1 MRELLHVSEPGVQL
15 TESAVAPPL
24 RTSGRHE
31 IGDRLRAIRVLRRLT
46 LRDVA
51 AAAGVSESFVSQLE
65 RGRSSASV
73 ATLQRLAA
81 ALGIEI
87 SDLFDETH
95 PAQPQV
101 LRREAR
107 HALEWGHLG
116 RKALLT
122 PKPFHSLEVVTAE
135 FEPGGS
141 TGDEP
146 YTHGDSE
153 ELLLV
158 LAGRV
163 HVQLGSELLD
173 LSTGD
178 SVNYRSSTPHRV
190 SNPGDETA
198 EVLFVISPPSY

>member
-1 MRELLHVSEPGVQL
+1 VVEL
-15 TESAVAPPL
+15 TEAEAGGDGRVA
-24 RTSGRHE
+24 
-31 IGDRLRAIRVLRRLT
+31 IGERLRALRLVRRRT
-46 LRDVA
+46 LKEVA

-65 RGRSSASV
+65 RGRTSASV

-87 SDLFDETH
+87 SDLFATDGI
-95 PAQPQV
+95 PRARV

-107 HALEWGHLG
+107 QSLVWGHLG
-116 RKALLT
+116 RKSLLT
-122 PKPFHSLEVVTAE
+122 PKPLHSLEVVEAE

-158 LAGRV
+158 LRGRV
-163 HVQLGSELLD
+163 QLQLGDDLHELAH
-173 LSTGD
+173 GD
-178 SVNYRSSTPHRV
+178 SAHYRSSVPHRV
-190 SNPGDETA
+190 SNVGAEPA

>member
-1 MRELLHVSEPGVQL
+1 M
-15 TESAVAPPL
+15 TEAPVEISAVDD
-24 RTSGRHE
+24 GRIDLGE
-31 IGDRLRAIRVLRRLT
+31 RLKAIRLLRRRT
-46 LRDVA
+46 LKEVA
-51 AAAGVSESFVSQLE
+51 DAAGVSESFVSQIE

-87 SDLFDETH
+87 SDLFAADGL
-95 PAQPQV
+95 PRPRV

-107 HALEWGHLG
+107 QLLVWGHLG

-122 PKPFHSLEVVTAE
+122 PKPFHSLEVVAAE
-135 FEPGGS
+135 FDPGGS

-158 LAGRV
+158 VRGRV
-163 HVQLGSELLD
+163 HLQLGTDVYD
-173 LSTGD
+173 LGTGD
-178 SVNYRSSTPHRV
+178 SVQYRSSTPHRV
-190 SNPGDETA
+190 SNPGEELA

>member
-1 MRELLHVSEPGVQL
+1 MSEGLVEATAPEEDGEL
-15 TESAVAPPL
+15 PL
-24 RTSGRHE
+24 
-31 IGDRLRAIRVLRRLT
+31 GDRLRALRLLRRRT
-46 LRDVA
+46 LKQVADA
-51 AAAGVSESFVSQLE
+51 AAVSESFVSQVE
-65 RGRSSASV
+65 RGRASPSV

-87 SDLFDETH
+87 SDLFAAGGL
-95 PAQPQV
+95 PRPRV

-107 HALEWGHLG
+107 QSLLWGHLG

-122 PKPFHSLEVVTAE
+122 PKPFHSLEAVAAE

-158 LAGRV
+158 IRGRAR
-163 HVQLGSELLD
+163 VQLGAELYELGA
-173 LSTGD
+173 GD
-178 SVNYRSSTPHRV
+178 VVQYRSSTPHRV
-190 SNPGDETA
+190 SNPGDELA
-198 EVLFVISPPSY
+198 EVVFVISPPSY

>member
-1 MRELLHVSEPGVQL
+1 MTEEPV
-15 TESAVAPPL
+15 EAPAVADSL
-24 RTSGRHE
+24 VDLGE
-31 IGDRLRAIRVLRRLT
+31 RLRAIRLLRRRT
-46 LRDVA
+46 LKDVA

-65 RGRSSASV
+65 RGRTGASV
-73 ATLQRLAA
+73 ASLQRLAA
-81 ALGIEI
+81 TLGIEV
-87 SDLFDETH
+87 SDLFATDGL
-95 PAQPQV
+95 PRPRV

-107 HALEWGHLG
+107 QLVVWGHLG

-122 PKPFHSLEVVTAE
+122 PKPFHSLEVVAAE

-158 LAGRV
+158 LGGRV
-163 HVQLGSELLD
+163 HVQLGTDVYD
-173 LSTGD
+173 LGVGD
-178 SVNYRSSTPHRV
+178 SVHYRSSTPHRV
-190 SNPGDETA
+190 TNPGDEPA

>member
-1 MRELLHVSEPGVQL
+1 VTEPALTAEPHTNARLELGE
-15 TESAVAPPL
+15 
-24 RTSGRHE
+24 
-31 IGDRLRAIRVLRRLT
+31 RLRAIRLLRRLT
-46 LRDVA
+46 LRELA
-51 AAAGVSESFVSQLE
+51 EAAGVSESFVSRLE
-65 RGRSSASV
+65 RGRSGASV

-81 ALGIEI
+81 ALTIEI
-87 SDLFDETH
+87 SDLFGSET
-95 PAQPQV
+95 PARRQI
-101 LRREAR
+101 LRREQR
-107 HALEWGHLG
+107 QLLEWGHLG

-122 PKPFHSLEVVTAE
+122 PKPFLALEVVAAE

-158 LAGRV
+158 LAGNIQL
-163 HVQLGSELLD
+163 QLGAELFHLAE
-173 LSTGD
+173 GD

-190 SNPGDETA
+190 SNNGDEPA

>member
-1 MRELLHVSEPGVQL
+1 M
-15 TESAVAPPL
+15 TEAAVE
-24 RTSGRHE
+24 TSNTGNGPVDLGE
-31 IGDRLRAIRVLRRLT
+31 RLKAIRLLRRRT
-46 LRDVA
+46 LKDVA

-87 SDLFDETH
+87 SDLFATDGL
-95 PAQPQV
+95 PRPRV

-107 HALEWGHLG
+107 QLLVWGRLG

-122 PKPFHSLEVVTAE
+122 PKPFHALEVVAAE
-135 FEPGGS
+135 FDPGGS
-141 TGDEP
+141 TGDET

-153 ELLLV
+153 ELLV
-158 LAGRV
+158 VVKGRV
-163 HVQLGSELLD
+163 HLQLGTDIYD
-173 LSTGD
+173 LGTGD
-178 SVNYRSSTPHRV
+178 SVHYRSSTPHRV
-190 SNPGDETA
+190 SNSGEERA

>member
-1 MRELLHVSEPGVQL
+1 MTEPALAAAQETKGL
-15 TESAVAPPL
+15 PGLGE
-24 RTSGRHE
+24 
-31 IGDRLRAIRVLRRLT
+31 RLRAIRLLRRLT
-46 LRDVA
+46 LREVA
-51 AAAGVSESFVSQLE
+51 QAAGVSESFVSQLE

-81 ALGIEI
+81 AVGIEV
-87 SDLFDETH
+87 SDLFADE
-95 PAQPQV
+95 PQPRPRV
-101 LRREAR
+101 LRRHER
-107 HALEWGHLG
+107 QLLEWGHLG

-122 PKPFHSLEVVTAE
+122 PKPFQSLEVVAAV
-135 FEPGGS
+135 FDPGGS

-173 LSTGD
+173 LSAGD

-190 SNPGDETA
+190 GNPGDETA

>member
-1 MRELLHVSEPGVQL
+1 L
-15 TESAVAPPL
+15 TEPALPAAQQSNGTL
-24 RTSGRHE
+24 ELGE
-31 IGDRLRAIRVLRRLT
+31 RLRAIRLLRRLT
-46 LRDVA
+46 LREVA
-51 AAAGVSESFVSQLE
+51 TAAGVSESFVSQLE

-73 ATLQRLAA
+73 ATLQRLATA
-81 ALGIEI
+81 VGIEI
-87 SDLFDETH
+87 SDLFAGERESG
-95 PAQPQV
+95 PRV
-101 LRREAR
+101 LRRQER
-107 HALEWGHLG
+107 QLLEWGHLG

-122 PKPFHSLEVVTAE
+122 PKPFHSLEAVTAT
-135 FEPGGS
+135 FDPGGS

-158 LAGRV
+158 LAGRI
-163 HVQLGSELLD
+163 HVQLGSELFD

-190 SNPGDETA
+190 SNPADETA

>member
-1 MRELLHVSEPGVQL
+1 M
-15 TESAVAPPL
+15 TESTLAAAQETNGKL
-24 RTSGRHE
+24 ELGE
-31 IGDRLRAIRVLRRLT
+31 RLRAVRQLRRLT
-46 LRDVA
+46 LREVA
-51 AAAGVSESFVSQLE
+51 TAAGVSESFVSQLE

-81 ALGIEI
+81 AVGIEI
-87 SDLFDETH
+87 SDLFAAE
-95 PAQPQV
+95 PQAGPRV
-101 LRREAR
+101 LRREER
-107 HALEWGHLG
+107 RQLEWGHLG

-122 PKPFHSLEVVTAE
+122 PKPFHSLEVVAAG
-135 FEPGGS
+135 FDPGGS

-163 HVQLGSELLD
+163 QLQLGSELLD

-178 SVNYRSSTPHRV
+178 SVNYRSSTAHRV
-190 SNPGDETA
+190 SNPGAEPA

>member
-1 MRELLHVSEPGVQL
+1 MTEPAVSASPETNGRLELGE
-15 TESAVAPPL
+15 
-24 RTSGRHE
+24 
-31 IGDRLRAIRVLRRLT
+31 RLRAIRVLRRLT
-46 LRDVA
+46 LREVA
-51 AAAGVSESFVSQLE
+51 ESAGVSESFVSQLE
-65 RGRSSASV
+65 RGRSNASV

-87 SDLFDETH
+87 SDLF
-95 PAQPQV
+95 AGKPQSGPRV
-101 LRREAR
+101 LRRHDR
-107 HALEWGHLG
+107 QLLEWGHLG

-122 PKPFHSLEVVTAE
+122 PKPFHSLEVVAAA
-135 FEPGGS
+135 FDPGGS

-158 LAGRV
+158 VAGRV
-163 HVQLGSELLD
+163 QVQLGSELLA
-173 LSTGD
+173 LETGD

-190 SNPGDETA
+190 SNPGDGPA

>member
-1 MRELLHVSEPGVQL
+1 M
-15 TESAVAPPL
+15 
-24 RTSGRHE
+24 
-31 IGDRLRAIRVLRRLT
+31 LRRLT

-51 AAAGVSESFVSQLE
+51 EAAGVSESFVSQVE
-65 RGRSSASV
+65 RGRTGASV
-73 ATLQRLAA
+73 ATLQRLAT

-87 SDLFDETH
+87 SDLFAGSAADG
-95 PAQPQV
+95 PRV
-101 LRREAR
+101 LRHGERQL
-107 HALEWGHLG
+107 LEWGHLG

-122 PKPFHSLEVVTAE
+122 PKPFHSLEVVAAE

-158 LAGRV
+158 LAGNV
-163 HVQLGSELLD
+163 QIQLGRDVFD
-173 LSTGD
+173 LAPGD

-190 SNPGDETA
+190 SNRGDGTA

>member
-1 MRELLHVSEPGVQL
+1 MTEPAL
-15 TESAVAPPL
+15 SATE
-24 RTSGRHE
+24 TSGSLE
-31 IGDRLRAIRVLRRLT
+31 LGERLRAIRVLRRLT
-46 LRDVA
+46 LREVA
-51 AAAGVSESFVSQLE
+51 DAAGVSESFVSQLE
-65 RGRSSASV
+65 RGRSNASV

-87 SDLFDETH
+87 SDLFGGDRKSG
-95 PAQPQV
+95 PRV
-101 LRREAR
+101 LRRPER
-107 HALEWGHLG
+107 QQLEWGHLG

-122 PKPFHSLEVVTAE
+122 PKPFHSLEVVAAA
-135 FEPGGS
+135 FDPGGS

-163 HVQLGSELLD
+163 HLQLGSELFD
-173 LSTGD
+173 LSAGD

-190 SNPGDETA
+190 SNPGDEQA